1 MVRSRGG
8 HAPRS
13 SNTVTK
19 IIVMLTTTVGS
30 ALGWWLGARLG
41 IMTAFVLSM
50 IGFGVGMWAGRKL
63 ALRLEL

>member
-1 MVRSRGG
+1 M
-8 HAPRS
+8 
-13 SNTVTK
+13 TK

-30 ALGWWLGARLG
+30 ALGWWLGARFG